1 MVSPAKNWQEEGDSR
16 LFGSILWIVVA
27 LSIVLSWKVMHTPV
41 LKEKLTAFKK
51 LEASFLMAEAPKPTK
66 VVEKPKVKP
75 VEKTIPEE
83 IEKPTLK
90 PVEETPI
97 VEEPV
102 VKPENVEPPRKV
114 YGLRKVYS
122 HGLGSGSGGSD
133 AVVAKLGN
141 SLEVPP
147 DTITATQA
155 DLKGE
160 VVSATRISQM
170 PVIEIGVK
178 PEYTDEM
185 KKNAVQG
192 KVKAR
197 VLVDTDGIA
206 KKIIILADLGFGTK
220 EASIEAI
227 RKMKFAPA
235 QLEGRPV
242 AVWIPITFRFELQA

>member
-1 MVSPAKNWQEEGDSR
+1 MEHPIPKWQEESDNR
-16 LFGSILWIVVA
+16 LFTGILWAIVIAA
-27 LSIVLSWKVMHTPV
+27 LGLSWQVMHTP
-41 LKEKLTAFKK
+41 LLQEKFTVIKR
-51 LEASFLMAEAPKPTK
+51 LEASFLMAETPKPK
-66 VVEKPKVKP
+66 VVEKPKP
-75 VEKTIPEE
+75 IEKKIPQV

-90 PVEETPI
+90 PVEEAPV
-97 VEEPV
+97 VEEI
-102 VKPENVEPPRKV
+102 KPEVPPQEPLRKV

-122 HGLGSGSGGSD
+122 RGLGAGAGGAD

-147 DTITATQA
+147 DTVQATQA

-160 VVSATRISQM
+160 VISATRISQM
-170 PVIEIGVK
+170 PVIELGVK
-178 PEYTDEM
+178 PEYTEEM

-197 VLVDTDGIA
+197 VLVDTDGFA
-206 KKIIILADLGFGTK
+206 KKIIILLDLGYGTR

-227 RKMKFAPA
+227 RKMRFAPA

-242 AVWIPITFRFELQA
+242 AVWIPLTFRFELQA